1 MLILKFSALGDATA
15 RCSVL
20 EQELGKA
27 QRTIAKSKRATEV
40 QLLMQ
45 DNDSLKKK
53 LHSQE
58 EEFRAQNQTLLT
70 ELSNVS
76 CISELHIQL
85 GVVL

>member
-1 MLILKFSALGDATA
+1 MILLFTALGDTSA

-27 QRTIAKSKRATEV
+27 QRAIAKSKKATEV

-45 DNDSLKKK
+45 DNDLLKKK

-58 EEFRAQNQTLLT
+58 EEFRVQNQTLLT

-76 CISELHIQL
+76 DE
-85 GVVL
+85 

>member
-1 MLILKFSALGDATA
+1 MLIPQFSALGDATA

-76 CISELHIQL
+76 CTAFQNSISSS
-85 GVVL
+85 G